1 MCGGDVFVMVNNTAD
16 LKKIIIYIL
25 EQSSERKGR

>member
-16 LKKIIIYIL
+16 LKKKLYIQ
-25 EQSSERKGR
+25 QSSERKGR